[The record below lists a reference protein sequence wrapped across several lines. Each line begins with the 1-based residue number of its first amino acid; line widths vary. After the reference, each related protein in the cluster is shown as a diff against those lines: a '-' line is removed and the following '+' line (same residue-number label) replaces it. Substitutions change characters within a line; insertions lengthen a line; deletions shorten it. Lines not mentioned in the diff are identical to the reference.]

1 MTATQTER
9 PQPFGDHL
17 NARLL
22 EQRIIVLGV
31 EVDDAIANQ
40 ICAQLL
46 LLSAQDPRRDITI
59 YINSPGGSVSAGL
72 AMYDTIQMIP
82 NDVST
87 LAMGLAGS
95 MAQILLCTGTKG
107 KRYALPHAQILMHQG
122 SAGFGGTAAD
132 IEIYARQLDRTS
144 QVINQLI
151 SDHTGQPVRKVI
163 EDSQR
168 DRWFSADEA
177 LAYGMIDKIIH
188 RVEDVRPASAGKV
201 GL

>member
-1 MTATQTER
+1 MTETKPER
-9 PQPFGDHL
+9 PQLFGDHL

-46 LLSAQDPRRDITI
+46 LLSAQDSRRDISI

-72 AMYDTIQMIP
+72 AMYDTMRMIP

-107 KRYALPHAQILMHQG
+107 KRYALPHAQVLMHQG

-132 IEIYARQLDRTS
+132 IEIYAKQLDRTS
-144 QVINQLI
+144 KLVNQLI
-151 SDHTGQPVRKVI
+151 ADHTGQPVEKII

-168 DRWFSADEA
+168 DRWFTAEEA
-177 LAYGMIDKIIH
+177 LEYGMIDKIINK
-188 RVEDVRPASAGKV
+188 VEDVRPRSSEKV

>member
-1 MTATQTER
+1 MTTTHAER

-46 LLSAQDPRRDITI
+46 LLSAQDPRRDISI

-107 KRYALPHAQILMHQG
+107 KRYALPHAQVLMHQG

-144 QVINQLI
+144 QIINKLI
-151 SDHTGQPVRKVI
+151 SDHTGQPVEKI
-163 EDSQR
+163 LSDSQR
-168 DRWFSADEA
+168 DRWFTAQEA
-177 LAYGMIDKIIH
+177 LDYGMVDKIIH
-188 RVEDVRPASAGKV
+188 RMEDVRPASSGKV

>member
-1 MTATQTER
+1 MTTTQTER

-46 LLSAQDPRRDITI
+46 LLSAQDPRRDISI

-107 KRYALPHAQILMHQG
+107 KRYALPHAQVLMHQG

-132 IEIYARQLDRTS
+132 IEIYAKQLDRTS
-144 QVINQLI
+144 QIINKLI
-151 SDHTGQPVRKVI
+151 SEHTGQSVEKI
-163 EDSQR
+163 ITDSQR
-168 DRWFSADEA
+168 DRWFSAEEA
-177 LAYGMIDKIIH
+177 LEYGMVDKIIH
-188 RVEDVRPASAGKV
+188 RMEDVRPTAAGKV

>member
-1 MTATQTER
+1 MTTTQAER
-9 PQPFGDHL
+9 PQMFGDHL
-17 NARLL
+17 TARLL

-46 LLSAQDPRRDITI
+46 LLSAQDPRRDISI

-87 LAMGLAGS
+87 LAIGLAGS

-144 QVINQLI
+144 RIVNKLI
-151 SDHTGQPVRKVI
+151 SDHTGQPVQKII

-168 DRWFSADEA
+168 DRWFNAEEA
-177 LAYGMIDKIIH
+177 LEYGMVDKIIH
-188 RVEDVRPASAGKV
+188 RMEDVRPASAGKV